1 MIYYNMIKNQ
11 LFKMQPNELII
22 FELLNIFGI
31 KNLLDNHYFTKYDL
45 IELNT
50 IEKLNNIKNK
60 LESYYIPCKAKIY
73 LSNINEKRAIT
84 ILRQFLKTHNYT
96 LQSKE
101 KYIKNIKYNIYKLTS
116 IYDINI
122 PKIKDR
128 KIIID
133 FE

>member
-1 MIYYNMIKNQ
+1 MIKNQ
-11 LFKMQPNELII
+11 LFKMQPTELII

-73 LSNINEKRAIT
+73 LNNINEKRGIT
-84 ILRQFLKTHNYT
+84 ILKQFLKTHNYT
-96 LQSKE
+96 LISKE
-101 KYIKNIKYNIYKLTS
+101 KYIKNIKYNTYKLSS
-116 IYDINI
+116 INDINI

>member
-1 MIYYNMIKNQ
+1 MIKNQ

-31 KNLLDNHYFTKYDL
+31 KNLLDDHYFTKDDL
-45 IELNT
+45 IEINT

-60 LESYYIPCKAKIY
+60 LELYYIPCKAKIY

-116 IYDINI
+116 IDDINI

-133 FE
+133 FT